1 MVSAS
6 SILLKDEDNHD
17 FPVVMGVRDA
27 RESFGVSPTQGNPKE
42 SQKTDL
48 LIALSF
54 IRYTE
59 G

>member
-1 MVSAS
+1 
-6 SILLKDEDNHD
+6 
-17 FPVVMGVRDA
+17 MGVRDA